1 MEKKWKYGS
10 KIFVNDGR
18 SKPWLARLNLGYD
31 VKGNP
36 IPHVLGSFEDELDC
50 ILCLRNYTNEP
61 YEIFIS
67 EKQYNKIVRF
77 IELPS
82 KVSIKVSKNPNLDKS
97 NYTFKQVY
105 EEWKNLYYPTKEEIK
120 IEKQTHIKAK
130 GKFSAS
136 HMANYRAAY
145 NKCTNLH
152 DIPYKYLR
160 TIDFESVIN
169 TITGS
174 STKIKMFKLLFEE
187 LDKYAMQKDIIFK
200 GYAQFIVIKKEVSE
214 IIYNNN
220 FNTLT
225 KNTKKPFSYDEINKI
240 WNAPNCLVKD
250 ILLILLYTGM
260 RIEELLFLHNSTINL
275 KEKYL
280 IAGLKTENGKNRV
293 IPIHSKIEPIIK
305 KYYINNNNYFI
316 NTNGK
321 KLVTRLS
328 YQTYH
333 TYFKNFMS
341 DLEMEHTTHDTR
353 HTFRSELARCNVQE
367 TIINLLLGH
376 SASDT
381 GRKVYTH
388 KTIEELAC
396 AINLITYKKNKNLY
410 VISAG

>member
-1 MEKKWKYGS
+1 
-10 KIFVNDGR
+10 
-18 SKPWLARLNLGYD
+18 
-31 VKGNP
+31 
-36 IPHVLGSFEDELDC
+36 
-50 ILCLRNYTNEP
+50 
-61 YEIFIS
+61 
-67 EKQYNKIVRF
+67 
-77 IELPS
+77 
-82 KVSIKVSKNPNLDKS
+82 
-97 NYTFKQVY
+97 
-105 EEWKNLYYPTKEEIK
+105 
-120 IEKQTHIKAK
+120 
-130 GKFSAS
+130 
-136 HMANYRAAY
+136 
-145 NKCTNLH
+145 
-152 DIPYKYLR
+152 
-160 TIDFESVIN
+160 
-169 TITGS
+169 
-174 STKIKMFKLLFEE
+174 
-187 LDKYAMQKDIIFK
+187 
-200 GYAQFIVIKKEVSE
+200 
-214 IIYNNN
+214 
-220 FNTLT
+220 
-225 KNTKKPFSYDEINKI
+225 
-240 WNAPNCLVKD
+240 
-250 ILLILLYTGM
+250 M

-305 KYYINNNNYFI
+305 KYYINNNDYFI

-341 DLEMEHTTHDTR
+341 DLKMEHTTHDTR